1 LNVGAAWRGIR
12 DLFRKAGID
21 TAELDARLFAEA
33 AFEMDRLELVNRER
47 EAVPAKQLK
56 ALEAFA
62 ARRLKGEPVVRIL
75 GEKEFW
81 GLSFKLNAATLVPR
95 PETELLVERGLEVI
109 GALNSPRVL
118 DLGTGTGCIPIALL
132 TEYSDISAVA
142 VDLSAE
148 ALEMARFNANRHG
161 VGSRFTTLKGS
172 WFDPLEPGE
181 RFDLITSNPPYIES
195 SVIAGLMPEVR
206 EHDPRLAL
214 DGGPD
219 GLAAYRAIAAEAG
232 LFLKADG
239 VLLLEIGSGQGHAV
253 SDIFVG
259 AGFAEVDVV
268 PDLAGLDRMVVA
280 RLNASS

>member
-1 LNVGAAWRGIR
+1 MGAAWRGVR

-47 EAVPAKQLK
+47 EDVPAKQLK

-109 GALNSPRVL
+109 GALNSPRIL
-118 DLGTGTGCIPIALL
+118 DLGTGTGCIPISLL
-132 TEYSDISAVA
+132 SEYSDVTAVA

-161 VGSRFTTLKGS
+161 VGNRFKTLKGS

-181 RFDLITSNPPYIES
+181 RFDLITSNPPYIET

-232 LFLKADG
+232 LFLAAEG
-239 VLLLEIGSGQGHAV
+239 VLLLEIGFNQGHTV

-259 AGFAEVDVV
+259 AGFAEVEVV
-268 PDLAGLDRMVVA
+268 PDLSGQDRMVVA
-280 RLNASS
+280 RLTSAS

>member
-1 LNVGAAWRGIR
+1 MGAAWRGIR

-47 EAVPAKQLK
+47 EDVPPKQLK
-56 ALEAFA
+56 TLEAFA

-109 GALNSPRVL
+109 GALDRPRIL
-118 DLGTGTGCIPIALL
+118 DLGTGTGCIPISLL
-132 TEYSDISAVA
+132 TEYSDVTAVA

-195 SVIAGLMPEVR
+195 AVISGLMPEVR

-232 LFLKADG
+232 LFLKAGG
-239 VLLLEIGSGQGHAV
+239 VLLLEIGSSQGHTV
-253 SDIFVG
+253 SDILVG
-259 AGFAEVDVV
+259 AGFAEVEVV

-280 RLNASS
+280 RLNSAS

>member
-1 LNVGAAWRGIR
+1 MGAAWRGVR

-47 EAVPAKQLK
+47 EDVPAKQLK

-62 ARRLKGEPVVRIL
+62 SRRLKGEPVVRIL

-109 GALNSPRVL
+109 GALNSPRIL
-118 DLGTGTGCIPIALL
+118 DLGTGTGCIPISLL
-132 TEYSDISAVA
+132 TEYSDVTAVA

-148 ALEMARFNANRHG
+148 ALEMAQFNANRHG
-161 VGSRFTTLKGS
+161 VGSRFKTLKGS
-172 WFDPLEPGE
+172 WFDPLEPGD

-232 LFLKADG
+232 LFLASEG
-239 VLLLEIGSGQGHAV
+239 VLLLEIGFNQGSTV

-259 AGFAEVDVV
+259 AGFAEVEVV
-268 PDLAGLDRMVVA
+268 PDLSGHDRMVVA
-280 RLNASS
+280 RLNASP

>member
-1 LNVGAAWRGIR
+1 VGAAWRGIR

-47 EAVPAKQLK
+47 EDVPAKQLK
-56 ALEAFA
+56 TLEAFA

-109 GALNSPRVL
+109 GALDRPRIL
-118 DLGTGTGCIPIALL
+118 DLGTGTGCIPISLL
-132 TEYSDISAVA
+132 TEYSDVTAVA

-195 SVIAGLMPEVR
+195 AVISGLMPEVR

-232 LFLKADG
+232 LFLKAEG
-239 VLLLEIGSGQGHAV
+239 VLLLEIGSSQGHTV
-253 SDIFVG
+253 SDILVG
-259 AGFAEVDVV
+259 AGFAEVEVV

-280 RLNASS
+280 LLNSAS

>member
-1 LNVGAAWRGIR
+1 
-12 DLFRKAGID
+12 
-21 TAELDARLFAEA
+21 
-33 AFEMDRLELVNRER
+33 MDRLELVNRER
-47 EAVPAKQLK
+47 EEVPDKQLQR
-56 ALEAFA
+56 LEAFA
-62 ARRLKGEPVVRIL
+62 TRRLKGEPVVRIL

-109 GALNSPRVL
+109 GALDGARIL

-132 TEYSDISAVA
+132 TEYSDVSAVA

-161 VGSRFTTLKGS
+161 VGDRFRTLKGS

-181 RFDLITSNPPYIES
+181 RFDLITSNPPYIET

-232 LFLKADG
+232 LFLAGDG
-239 VLLLEIGSGQGHAV
+239 VLLLEIGSGQGSTV
-253 SDIFVG
+253 SDILVG
-259 AGFAEVDVV
+259 AGFAEVEVL

-280 RLNASS
+280 RLSACP

>member
-1 LNVGAAWRGIR
+1 MGAAWRGVR
-12 DLFRKAGID
+12 DLFRKAGIE

-47 EAVPAKQLK
+47 EDVPAKQLK

-109 GALNSPRVL
+109 GALDKPRIL
-118 DLGTGTGCIPIALL
+118 DLGTGTGCIPISLL
-132 TEYSDISAVA
+132 TEYSDVTAVA
-142 VDLSAE
+142 VDLSAD

-161 VGSRFTTLKGS
+161 VGSRFKTLKGS

-181 RFDLITSNPPYIES
+181 RFDLITSNPPYIET

-232 LFLKADG
+232 LFLAAEG
-239 VLLLEIGSGQGHAV
+239 VLLLEIGSNQGHTV

-259 AGFAEVDVV
+259 AGFAEVEVL

-280 RLNASS
+280 RLNSAS

>member
-1 LNVGAAWRGIR
+1 MNVGAAWRGIR

>member
-1 LNVGAAWRGIR
+1 MGAAWRAVR
-12 DLFRKAGID
+12 DQFRRAGID

-33 AFEMDRLELVNRER
+33 AFGMDRLELVNRER
-47 EAVPAKQLK
+47 EAVPVTQLE

-62 ARRLKGEPVVRIL
+62 ARRLNGEPVERIL

-109 GALNSPRVL
+109 GALDGARIL
-118 DLGTGTGCIPIALL
+118 DLGTGTGCIPISLL
-132 TEYSDISAVA
+132 TEYSDATAVA

-148 ALEMARFNANRHG
+148 ALEMARYNANRHG
-161 VGSRFTTLKGS
+161 VRGRLRTLRGS

-181 RFDLITSNPPYIES
+181 RFELITSNPPYIES
-195 SVIAGLMPEVR
+195 GEIAGLMREVR

-219 GLAAYRAIAAEAG
+219 GLAAYRAIAAGAG
-232 LFLKADG
+232 SFLAPEG
-239 VLLLEIGSGQGHAV
+239 VLLLEIGSRQGAAV
-253 SDIFVG
+253 SDILLA
-259 AGFAEVDVV
+259 AGFAEVEVA
-268 PDLAGLDRMVVA
+268 PDLSGLDRMVVA
-280 RLNASS
+280 RFGTTS

>member
-1 LNVGAAWRGIR
+1 MGAAWRGIR

-47 EAVPAKQLK
+47 EEVPAKQLK
-56 ALEAFA
+56 TLEAFA

-109 GALNSPRVL
+109 GALDRPRIL
-118 DLGTGTGCIPIALL
+118 DLGTGTGCIPISLL
-132 TEYSDISAVA
+132 TEYSDVTAVA

-161 VGSRFTTLKGS
+161 VGSRFTALKGS

-195 SVIAGLMPEVR
+195 GVIAGLMPEVR

-232 LFLKADG
+232 LFLAAEG
-239 VLLLEIGSGQGHAV
+239 VLLLEIGSGQGHTV

-259 AGFAEVDVV
+259 AGFAEVEVA
-268 PDLAGLDRMVVA
+268 PDLAGLDRMLVA
-280 RLNASS
+280 RLNAAS